1 MAFVTLEDDSDTT
14 ELVMFSDT
22 FRSYGRY
29 LEKGSVVNLMVDL
42 SFNNNRRTAKI
53 TSIKRANE
61 LSLKMEVDHLQV
73 LLPNNKEKAFETLNK
88 IMELSFDPI
97 NKGAEKVQLSYV
109 FNGSEYFGTKNRS
122 DLLIPFTLTF
132 LNGLKDLVSKEAVN
146 LVWRGR
152 MNRKDQKLNLDEIV
166 ENGDFNLVF

>member
-1 MAFVTLEDDSDTT
+1 M
-14 ELVMFSDT
+14 
-22 FRSYGRY
+22 
-29 LEKGSVVNLMVDL
+29 
-42 SFNNNRRTAKI
+42 
-53 TSIKRANE
+53 
-61 LSLKMEVDHLQV
+61 
-73 LLPNNKEKAFETLNK
+73 
-88 IMELSFDPI
+88 
-97 NKGAEKVQLSYV
+97 